1 MNATE
6 LIGLEKNTNNPE
18 QIVMQFLQTQMQGTP
33 MGDNLINMAKQGN
46 NKGIEEFA
54 RNFLKQNGIDFD
66 KEFKAFRNQW
76 GL

>member
-6 LIGLEKNTNNPE
+6 LIGLVKNANNPE

>member
-6 LIGLEKNTNNPE
+6 LIGLVKNTNNPE

-33 MGDNLINMAKQGN
+33 MGNNLINMAKQGN

>member
-6 LIGLEKNTNNPE
+6 LIGLVKNTNNPE

-33 MGDNLINMAKQGN
+33 MGDNLINMVKQGN

-66 KEFKAFRNQW
+66 KEFKAFRSQW

>member
-6 LIGLEKNTNNPE
+6 LIELVKNTNNPE

>member
-1 MNATE
+1 MNTSE
-6 LIGLEKNTNNPE
+6 LIKIIKSTGNPE

-33 MGDNLINMAKQGN
+33 LGDNLINMAKQRD

-66 KEFKAFRNQW
+66 IEFKAFRNQW

>member
-6 LIGLEKNTNNPE
+6 LIGLVKNTNNPE

>member
-1 MNATE
+1 MNTTE
-6 LIGLEKNTNNPE
+6 LIGLVKNTNNPE

>member
-6 LIGLEKNTNNPE
+6 LIGLVKNTNNPE

-46 NKGIEEFA
+46 SKGIEEFA

>member
-6 LIGLEKNTNNPE
+6 LIGLVKNTNNPE

-66 KEFKAFRNQW
+66 KEFRAFRNQW

>member
-1 MNATE
+1 MNAIE
-6 LIGLEKNTNNPE
+6 LIGLVKNTNNPE